1 MEICSLD
8 YKFLIINNN
17 NKKIYYINLKKHKKE
32 LFMKAYR
39 FITEEDNFKFCHRVT
54 EALSKGWKL
63 YGEPQLTYNNMSG
76 LMHCGQAVT
85 KNTELEYSSDLKLS
99 NV

>member
-1 MEICSLD
+1 
-8 YKFLIINNN
+8 
-17 NKKIYYINLKKHKKE
+17 
-32 LFMKAYR
+32 MKAYR
-39 FITEEDNFKFCHRVT
+39 FITEEDNSKFCHRVT

-63 YGEPQLTYNNMSG
+63 YGDPKLTYNNMSG

-99 NV
+99 NI